1 MMLESNDSLVF
12 DVIDECVGAGNHPES
27 WDIDKLRKRMNDI
40 WMLGWD
46 DLGDDEIRDMSAE
59 EIRLKIQD
67 GAVAEFEL
75 QETELGEE
83 AMRQVE
89 RMLLLQHTDQFWKDH
104 LLAMDRLREGIG
116 LRGYGQ
122 RNPLLEYKKEGTSM
136 FMMMCS
142 IRDESVMSQLLR
154 MEFVKEEEAEE
165 VEIPEVSKKAAK
177 RLVETGSLTPP
188 TPAPKPA
195 APPKPRRPAKGE
207 EARLAGI
214 EAGLGRNDPCPCGS
228 GKKFKKC
235 CFKTD
240 SGASAPA

>member
-1 MMLESNDSLVF
+1 M
-12 DVIDECVGAGNHPES
+12 
-27 WDIDKLRKRMNDI
+27 
-40 WMLGWD
+40 
-46 DLGDDEIRDMSAE
+46 AE
-59 EIRLKIQD
+59 YD
-67 GAVAEFEL
+67 L
-75 QETELGEE
+75 QEKELGEE

-142 IRDESVMSQLLR
+142 VRDEAVMAQLLR
-154 MEFVKEEEAEE
+154 MEFVKEEAEEE
-165 VEIPEVSKKAAK
+165 VEVPEVSKRAAK
-177 RLVETGSLTPP
+177 RLVETGSLAPP

-195 APPKPRRPAKGE
+195 VKAKPRRPAKGE
-207 EARLAGI
+207 EARAAADQL
-214 EAGLGRNDPCPCGS
+214 GLGRNDPCPCGS

-235 CFKTD
+235 CFAAGD
-240 SGASAPA
+240 GAAAPA